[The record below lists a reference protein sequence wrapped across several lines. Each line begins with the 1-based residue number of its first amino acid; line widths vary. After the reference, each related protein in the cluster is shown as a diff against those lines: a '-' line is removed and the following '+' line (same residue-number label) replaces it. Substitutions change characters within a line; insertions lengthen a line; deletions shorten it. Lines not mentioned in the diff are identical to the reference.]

1 MFQKVRGGKSLCH
14 QLVTLF
20 SVVFS
25 LPHSGMIMM
34 FKIQHVFNLYTTV
47 YSFFYDLQ
55 IAGEYGTTVNS
66 AGYCEESELED
77 EVKYD

>member
-1 MFQKVRGGKSLCH
+1 
-14 QLVTLF
+14 
-20 SVVFS
+20 
-25 LPHSGMIMM
+25 MIMM

-55 IAGEYGTTVNS
+55 IAGEYGTNVNS
-66 AGYCEESELED
+66 VGYCEESELED

>member
-1 MFQKVRGGKSLCH
+1 
-14 QLVTLF
+14 
-20 SVVFS
+20 
-25 LPHSGMIMM
+25 MM
-34 FKIQHVFNLYTTV
+34 FKIQHVLHSYTTV

-77 EVKYD
+77 EVKYDC